1 MICGEWID
9 IDSPR
14 KMAIIGVD
22 GKFGNLGRLKTGFGS
37 QLFDSKGRSPLT
49 TTFPPAVLS
58 GNHCDPQHANRASSV
73 KRIHG
78 GLGTSRQF
86 RRQARVRLATRL
98 SNGSPAVTSLTI
110 G

>member
-1 MICGEWID
+1 MICVNWID

-22 GKFGNLGRLKTGFGS
+22 GKFGNLGRLKLDFR
-37 QLFDSKGRSPLT
+37 LGRSPLT
-49 TTFPPAVLS
+49 KMFSRRTLLGKPLRYTV
-58 GNHCDPQHANRASSV
+58 QHANRASSV

-78 GLGTSRQF
+78 GLGISRQF
-86 RRQARVRLATRL
+86 GNRLVSSLWHL
-98 SNGSPAVTSLTI
+98 STGGPAVTSLTI

>member
-1 MICGEWID
+1 MICVEWID

-22 GKFGNLGRLKTGFGS
+22 GKFGNLGRLKLDFR
-37 QLFDSKGRSPLT
+37 LGRSPLT
-49 TTFPPAVLS
+49 KMFSRRTQLGKPLRFTV
-58 GNHCDPQHANRASSV
+58 QHANRASSV

-78 GLGTSRQF
+78 GLGTSRQS
-86 RRQARVRLATRL
+86 AGKPVSGLWHL
-98 SNGSPAVTSLTI
+98 SFGGPAVTSLTI